1 MGDMDVGGTGLQNDE
16 NEEED
21 DRPTWDNPLEFLLS
35 CISMSVGLGNVWRFP
50 SVAAQNGGGAFLI
63 PYLIVLLFIGRPL
76 YYLEMCLGQFSKY
89 GQVKVW
95 NMAPIFK
102 GVGYGSITGVI
113 CLCTYYCSLIA
124 ITVYFFFASF
134 AKTLPWAVCHQDK
147 HEDILCNSTFAEGN
161 LAALYYEYV

>member
-1 MGDMDVGGTGLQNDE
+1 MYGV
-16 NEEED
+16 
-21 DRPTWDNPLEFLLS
+21 
-35 CISMSVGLGNVWRFP
+35 FP

-102 GVGYGSITGVI
+102 GIGYGSITGVI

-124 ITVYFFFASF
+124 ITVYFLLCKFC
-134 AKTLPWAVCHQDK
+134 KKYCHGLGVIRINMKRFYAIVRRRREAWQ
-147 HEDILCNSTFAEGN
+147 LCIMSMFRRFIF
-161 LAALYYEYV
+161 V